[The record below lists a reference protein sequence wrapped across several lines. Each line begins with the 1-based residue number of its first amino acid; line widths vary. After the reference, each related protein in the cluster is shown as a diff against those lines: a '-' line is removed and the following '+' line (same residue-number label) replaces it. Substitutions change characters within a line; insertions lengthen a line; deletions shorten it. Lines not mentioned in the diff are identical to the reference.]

1 MLPLRWWPPCRSRWT
16 CRIQTATAW
25 RPAARNERDPSP
37 ESRSSDRVSEEQ
49 LHRDRRRTN
58 IRSSGNNLTCIAGLL
73 LRNNT
78 HLDVWWRSW
87 APAWCSELQDRG
99 QRTWATNKPEQQT
112 ICWIII
118 SCSWRELTVLS
129 QSVAARD
136 SVSVSDHHRV
146 SAQIV
151 FVRVGESQSGA
162 EEQIQQL
169 LNIRKDPNNHRHQAC
184 ENWKKCISQ
193 FNSPKLHNSVMMQCR
208 EEWICKTSG
217 RKLYFMYF

>member
-16 CRIQTATAW
+16 GRIRMVTAW

-58 IRSSGNNLTCIAGLL
+58 IRSSGNNLTHIGGLL

-87 APAWCSELQDRG
+87 APAWCSELQNRR
-99 QRTWATNKPEQQT
+99 QQTWATNKPEQQT

-118 SCSWRELTVLS
+118 SCSWCELTVLS

-151 FVRVGESQSGA
+151 FIRAGESQSGA
-162 EEQIQQL
+162 EEQIQQR
-169 LNIRKDPNNHRHQAC
+169 LNIRKGPNNYSHQLC
-184 ENWKKCISQ
+184 ENLTEKIAFYSLIPTNLIILLQRFKWCCAAGSRRV
-193 FNSPKLHNSVMMQCR
+193 NL
-208 EEWICKTSG
+208 
-217 RKLYFMYF
+217 